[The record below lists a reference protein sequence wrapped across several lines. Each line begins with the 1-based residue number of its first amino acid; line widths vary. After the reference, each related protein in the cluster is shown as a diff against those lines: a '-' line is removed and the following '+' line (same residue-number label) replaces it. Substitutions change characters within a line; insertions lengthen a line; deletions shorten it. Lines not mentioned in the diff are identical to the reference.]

1 MNVYERKAEG
11 TEMKHT
17 YQTATAEVW
26 TVGREDILT
35 ESGGEQGG
43 ALARY
48 VNPNQTEWDPA

>member
-1 MNVYERKAEG
+1 
-11 TEMKHT
+11 MKHT

-43 ALARY
+43 PLARY
-48 VNPNQTEWDPA
+48 VNPDQTEWDQA